1 MPENMKNVLI
11 IIFVIV
17 GSLAFVVLGILSF
30 LFIKRK
36 ANKKKVSDLEERY
49 NSIHDTFYTDCSNM
63 IKRVQTIAS
72 NNSNYQS
79 IYESTNSRFNQILKD
94 NDKSCYLAVQSLKNL
109 IANKS
114 YKGIGSIIGS
124 TKISMDTFSK
134 EAIELNNDLQAILK
148 KEEDLR
154 MMIVVLKEK
163 FRKLK
168 QLYSDNITA
177 LDSLKDSF
185 EEIFNHLTDLFVEFE
200 DDLNF
205 ADYQKASKIIP
216 EIEQLIDA
224 LNKVMVD
231 LPYLNTLTEKVV
243 PQKIN
248 DLEQT
253 YKNLL
258 QDGYPIHHLGV
269 KQAIDEMN
277 SKLEKCRGKLA
288 KLSISGVSSTLENI
302 TMEITTF
309 LNAFDTERKARKD
322 FEAENGLINTSTYNA
337 EKQYANLKNSLPEY
351 QKVYKISP
359 SYINQLD
366 SLKELI
372 DVMSAKKRML
382 DGYINSATKQPYSV
396 LMQTIKDLSLKIS
409 KVQNVF
415 DDFRNYLLSL
425 KADSDNIYKFIRV
438 YYEKMRVYENK
449 VNLTYVKNFMDLYL
463 EKLNF
468 GYQYLVKLDKGL
480 NSLPLD
486 VMELDS
492 IYNEAKSYF
501 DNLFAEID
509 SNLVL
514 LKRAEE
520 FIVLDNRYRLLSL
533 ECRNS
538 LVTVEKA
545 FNEGDFS
552 RASVQAANIFKRES
566 NQEANNN

>member
-449 VNLTYVKNFMDLYL
+449 VNLTYVKNFIDLYL

>member
-49 NSIHDTFYTDCSNM
+49 NSIHDTFSTDCSNM

-277 SKLEKCRGKLA
+277 SKLEKCRSKLA

-351 QKVYKISP
+351 QKVYKISS

-449 VNLTYVKNFMDLYL
+449 VNLTYVKNFIDVYL

-486 VMELDS
+486 VMELNS

>member
-1 MPENMKNVLI
+1 MPENMQNVLI

-49 NSIHDTFYTDCSNM
+49 NSIHDTFSTDCSNM

-277 SKLEKCRGKLA
+277 SKLEKCRSKLA

-409 KVQNVF
+409 KVKNVF

-449 VNLTYVKNFMDLYL
+449 VNLTYVKNFIDVYL

>member
-1 MPENMKNVLI
+1 MPENMQNVLI

-49 NSIHDTFYTDCSNM
+49 NSIHDTFSTDCSNM

-449 VNLTYVKNFMDLYL
+449 VNLTYVKNFIDLYL

>member
-1 MPENMKNVLI
+1 MPENMQNVLI

-49 NSIHDTFYTDCSNM
+49 NSIHDTFSTDCSNM

-277 SKLEKCRGKLA
+277 SKLEKCRSKLA

-382 DGYINSATKQPYSV
+382 DGYINSGSFEQFIFNDKMYTV
-396 LMQTIKDLSLKIS
+396 NETLINFDLDHERL
-409 KVQNVF
+409 
-415 DDFRNYLLSL
+415 
-425 KADSDNIYKFIRV
+425 
-438 YYEKMRVYENK
+438 YEKDVKPKLRVKKYDSN
-449 VNLTYVKNFMDLYL
+449 
-463 EKLNF
+463 
-468 GYQYLVKLDKGL
+468 GL
-480 NSLPLD
+480 NQ
-486 VMELDS
+486 
-492 IYNEAKSYF
+492 
-501 DNLFAEID
+501 
-509 SNLVL
+509 
-514 LKRAEE
+514 
-520 FIVLDNRYRLLSL
+520 
-533 ECRNS
+533 
-538 LVTVEKA
+538 VEK
-545 FNEGDFS
+545 FNKKWG
-552 RASVQAANIFKRES
+552 RK
-566 NQEANNN
+566 

>member
-1 MPENMKNVLI
+1 MPENMQNVLI

-49 NSIHDTFYTDCSNM
+49 NSIHDTFSTDCSNM

-277 SKLEKCRGKLA
+277 SKLEKCRSKLA

-449 VNLTYVKNFMDLYL
+449 VSLTYVKNFIDVYL
-463 EKLNF
+463 DKLNF

>member
-449 VNLTYVKNFMDLYL
+449 VNLTYVKNFIDLYL

-480 NSLPLD
+480 NYLPLD

>member
-449 VNLTYVKNFMDLYL
+449 VSLTYVKNFIDVYL

-480 NSLPLD
+480 NYLPLD

>member
-1 MPENMKNVLI
+1 MPENMQNVLI

-49 NSIHDTFYTDCSNM
+49 NSIHDTFSTDCSNM

-277 SKLEKCRGKLA
+277 SKLEKCRSKLA

-449 VNLTYVKNFMDLYL
+449 VNLTYVKNFIDVYL
-463 EKLNF
+463 DKLNF

-480 NSLPLD
+480 NFLPLD